1 MSTTE
6 SETVPDEKPKSDFEL
21 GSWDDVFKVLFE
33 TMCILKGVDP
43 SQIQS
48 MSKFT
53 DFNNNDERSY
63 YANQYTSVAI
73 AQLRAYGKALYFG
86 HDWDEYTILA
96 DFLSVGFM
104 GFKGFKSEQWK
115 DITSGQP
122 NLDKL
127 KGLPEET
134 QKGILSG
141 LFNRGSKE

>member
-6 SETVPDEKPKSDFEL
+6 SEPVFDEESQLMIE
-21 GSWDDVFKVLFE
+21 SWDDVFKV
-33 TMCILKGVDP
+33 MCVVKGIDP
-43 SQIQS
+43 AQIQS
-48 MSKFT
+48 MSKFSN
-53 DFNNNDERSY
+53 FENNDERSY

-73 AQLRAYGKALYFG
+73 AQLRAYGKALYFD
-86 HDWDEYTILA
+86 HDWNEYTTLA
-96 DFLSVGFM
+96 EFLSVGFM
-104 GFKGFKSEQWK
+104 GYKGFKSEQWK

-141 LFNRGSKE
+141 LFGRKKE

>member
-1 MSTTE
+1 MSATE
-6 SETVPDEKPKSDFEL
+6 SKPIPDDESESLSGLKIE
-21 GSWDDVFKVLFE
+21 SWDDVFRV
-33 TMCILKGVDP
+33 MCIIKGVDP

-48 MSKFT
+48 MAKFT
-53 DFNNNDERSY
+53 DFDNNDERSY

-104 GFKGFKSEQWK
+104 GFKGFKSEQYK

-122 NLDKL
+122 NLEKI

-141 LFNRGSKE
+141 IFGGKKE